1 LIQQQRKSNID
12 TVTHSGDYSDI
23 IGRLHRSDID
33 RDPFIYQRS
42 REYDNEDDDILPSY
56 GFNNVLNHN
65 HQSSSSSSGGGE
77 QWQSPLEGYSPL
89 PSLSLGSSSLQ
100 QSFLSTEEANL
111 SYGLSQR
118 SHSHIIDIH
127 ASSSSSQQQQHPK
140 LRTRTTGTTIVALIA
155 AGDDNS
161 TVLILAAD
169 TRATDGSTIS
179 DNRCSKLHELANN
192 VWAAGAGTSAD
203 VEALVR
209 RTKYKFWK
217 LGRTYMDGCGGIGNT
232 IVNDNSDNDMDKMD
246 NNKNNVGNK
255 KEEEEDTTCR
265 IVSPSIITHDMI
277 DNNTP
282 PNYDDDDDDGSKLIP
297 PPASVT
303 AVLHFLRSQLRKS
316 NGNLGV
322 NLLVG
327 GYDHITSRALL
338 AAIHPHDSIDIVS
351 YSALGSGGLAAMGVL
366 ESRYPTRRS
375 RRRRR
380 QQRKQDST
388 ANADMS
394 SSTSSSC
401 LMTVT
406 EGIQL
411 AVDAVRAGIDN
422 DLGSGSQVDV
432 CVIGPGGVFY
442 RRAVAREEELQWIS
456 NNVNDDVVDNDD
468 VNGAPISVGGA
479 VLKSS
484 WNTAREE
491 GQGSSSSGVNG
502 FGNIPFAI
510 QSKKVVIGGSSSSSK
525 QGRHW
530 LDEVMLAQNKKNNRE
545 LLK

>member
-1 LIQQQRKSNID
+1 MRQ
-12 TVTHSGDYSDI
+12 
-23 IGRLHRSDID
+23 LHRSDID
-33 RDPFIYQRS
+33 RDPCIYQRS
-42 REYDNEDDDILPSY
+42 HEYDNDDDDILPSY

-65 HQSSSSSSGGGE
+65 HQSSSSSSSGGD

-89 PSLSLGSSSLQ
+89 PSLSLGSPQQS
-100 QSFLSTEEANL
+100 QSFLSTEEADL
-111 SYGLSQR
+111 SNGLSQR

-127 ASSSSSQQQQHPK
+127 ASSSSSTQQQQHSK

-155 AGDDNS
+155 AGDDTNSNS

-169 TRATDGSTIS
+169 TRATDGSTVS

-232 IVNDNSDNDMDKMD
+232 IVNDDNTSNTNDNMHKMD
-246 NNKNNVGNK
+246 NNNNNNNNGNK
-255 KEEEEDTTCR
+255 KEEEDDTTCR
-265 IVSPSIITHDMI
+265 IVSPSIITHDRI
-277 DNNTP
+277 DDNTP
-282 PNYDDDDDDGSKLIP
+282 NNNYNYDDGSKLIP

-303 AVLHFLRSQLRKS
+303 AILHYLRSQLRKS
-316 NGNLGV
+316 QGKLGV

-327 GYDHITSRALL
+327 GYDPNTSRALL
-338 AAIHPHDSIDIVS
+338 AAIHPHGSIDIVS

-366 ESRYPTRRS
+366 ESRYPTRI

-380 QQRKQDST
+380 QQQQRKQDLI
-388 ANADMS
+388 ANADDVS
-394 SSTSSSC
+394 SSSSSC
-401 LMTVT
+401 MMTVA
-406 EGIQL
+406 EGIRL
-411 AVDAVRAGIDN
+411 AVDAARAGIDN

-432 CVIGPGGVFY
+432 CVIGPGGAFY
-442 RRAVAREEELQWIS
+442 RRAVAREEELQWIL
-456 NNVNDDVVDNDD
+456 NNVNDN
-468 VNGAPISVGGA
+468 VNGAP
-479 VLKSS
+479 SS

-491 GQGSSSSGVNG
+491 GQGRSSSGVNG

-510 QSKKVVIGGSSSSSK
+510 QSKKVVIGGRSSSSK
-525 QGRHW
+525 QGRSW

>member
-1 LIQQQRKSNID
+1 LIQQHNNYID
-12 TVTHSGDYSDI
+12 EVTHSGDYSEI
-23 IGRLHRSDID
+23 IGRSH
-33 RDPFIYQRS
+33 
-42 REYDNEDDDILPSY
+42 EYDNDDEDDIPSSY

-65 HQSSSSSSGGGE
+65 HQSLSSSGGGD

-89 PSLSLGSSSLQ
+89 PSLSLGLSQQS

-111 SYGLSQR
+111 SDGLSQW

-127 ASSSSSQQQQHPK
+127 ASSSTQQQHSK
-140 LRTRTTGTTIVALIA
+140 LLRTRTTGTTIVALIA
-155 AGDDNS
+155 AGDTNSNS

-169 TRATDGSTIS
+169 TRATDGSTVS

-217 LGRTYMDGCGGIGNT
+217 LGRTYMYGCGGIGNT
-232 IVNDNSDNDMDKMD
+232 IVNDNSDNYMDKMD

-255 KEEEEDTTCR
+255 KEDENDTTCR
-265 IVSPSIITHDMI
+265 IVSPSLTHDMI

-282 PNYDDDDDDGSKLIP
+282 LNYNDDDGSKLIP

-303 AVLHFLRSQLRKS
+303 AVLHYLRSQLRKS

-327 GYDHITSRALL
+327 GYDPLTSRALL
-338 AAIHPHDSIDIVS
+338 AAIHPHGSIDIVS

-375 RRRRR
+375 RRRRQQ

-394 SSTSSSC
+394 SSSSC
-401 LMTVT
+401 MMTVA

-442 RRAVAREEELQWIS
+442 RRAVAREEELQWTS
-456 NNVNDDVVDNDD
+456 DNVNDDVVD
-468 VNGAPISVGGA
+468 GASISNSSA
-479 VLKSS
+479 VLESS
-484 WNTAREE
+484 WKTAREV
-491 GQGSSSSGVNG
+491 GQGSSSGVNG

-510 QSKKVVIGGSSSSSK
+510 QSKKVVIGGRFSSSFDVDNNVKYK
-525 QGRHW
+525 QGRSW
-530 LDEVMLAQNKKNNRE
+530 LDEVIHMRTKK
-545 LLK
+545 